1 MKKGK
6 SYKQLSYEE
15 RVKIDTLKR
24 EGKSLRYISK
34 VLGRSP
40 NTISLE
46 LKNNKVKNAY
56 IPKKAEHKKYVKR
69 YLSKRDSMKVVS
81 DVEIQR
87 YVHMKLNEGWSPER
101 IAGRLTKEGKKTSTK
116 AVYKYVYSRC
126 LENHLFWH
134 KHKVKHYGNN
144 KSNFLKDERKFID
157 LRPEI
162 KEGKHLEMDFIVSS
176 SNTESLLV
184 IENKLSRKVIIEKIP
199 DHKQI
204 TITETLKK
212 YCMNADTITTD
223 NDIAFSHWK
232 QLEVILNTK
241 IYFTHP
247 YCSWEKGQVENTNR
261 WIRVP
266 FPKKTDFQMV
276 TIDEIKKAEHWL
288 NNVPRKI
295 LDFKTANEVDL
306 ELEMS

>member
-1 MKKGK
+1 M
-6 SYKQLSYEE
+6 SYEE
-15 RVKIDTLKR
+15 RVRIDVLKK
-24 EGKSLRYISK
+24 EGRSLRYISK

-46 LKNNKVKNAY
+46 LTNNQVKNEY
-56 IPKKAEHKKYVKR
+56 IPKKAEHKKYLKR
-69 YLSKRDSMKVVS
+69 YFSKRDSMKVVT
-81 DVEIQR
+81 DVEVQR
-87 YVHMKLNEGWSPER
+87 YVHLKLSEGWSPER
-101 IAGRLTKEGKKTSTK
+101 IAGRLTREGKKISTK

-126 LENHLFWH
+126 LENHLFWR

-162 KEGKHLEMDFIVSS
+162 KKGKHLEMDFIVSS
-176 SNTESLLV
+176 CNTESLLV

-204 TITETLKK
+204 TITQALKK
-212 YCMNADTITTD
+212 YCTDADTITTD

-261 WIRVP
+261 WIRVS
-266 FPKKTDFQMV
+266 FPKKTNFQLI
-276 TIDEIKKAEHWL
+276 TTDEIKKAEHWM
-288 NNVPRKI
+288 NNIPRKI
-295 LDFKTANEVDL
+295 LDFKTANEVNL

>member
-6 SYKQLSYEE
+6 KFKQLTYED
-15 RVKIDTLKR
+15 RVKIEVLLK
-24 EGKSLRYISK
+24 EKQSVRYIAK
-34 VLGRSP
+34 VLCRSP

-46 LKNNKVKNAY
+46 IKNNSVKGEY

-69 YLSKRDSMKVVS
+69 YLSKRDSMKVVT
-81 DVEIQR
+81 DVELQR
-87 YVHMKLNEGWSPER
+87 YVHLKLAEDWSPER
-101 IAGRLTKEGKKTSTK
+101 IAGRLTREGKKISTK
-116 AVYKYVYSRC
+116 AIYKYIYSRC

-134 KHKVKHYGNN
+134 KHKVQHPGNN

-162 KEGKHLEMDFIVSS
+162 THGKHLEMDFIVSKE
-176 SNTESLLV
+176 NTFSLLV
-184 IENKLSRKVIIEKIP
+184 ILNKLSRKVIIEKLQ
-199 DHKQI
+199 DHKKI
-204 TITETLKK
+204 TITEALKK
-212 YCMNADTITTD
+212 YCMNEDSVTTD

-232 QLEVILNTK
+232 ELEVILNTK

-266 FPKKTDFQMV
+266 FPKKTNFQKV
-276 TIDEIKKAEHWL
+276 LLSEIKKTEDWM

-295 LDFKTANEVDL
+295 LDFRTANEVEL
-306 ELEMS
+306 ELGVS